1 MKKGFTLIELLVVVL
16 ILGVLSSIAMWQY
29 TKLVERAKATE
40 AFSNMFMLEQ
50 AVDLYL
56 AQNGYPATKEQT
68 ADLPT
73 ILNAAGMELSDG
85 NWYGDNYATKNFL
98 YAGWADP
105 DKAHIL
111 IQPQGH
117 QYKLL
122 YAKWKDGRTVR
133 ACAIPEK
140 DPTDIDI
147 AICKNFPSNY
157 KLGEYRSEIVS
168 GPYPIEAKPK

>member
-16 ILGVLSSIAMWQY
+16 IFGILSSIAIWQY
-29 TKLVERAKATE
+29 TRLVERAKATE

-50 AVDLYL
+50 AVDVYL
-56 AQNGYPATKEQT
+56 AQNGYPAAAEQT
-68 ADLPT
+68 ADLPQ
-73 ILNAAGMELSDG
+73 ILNAAGMDLSDG

-98 YAGWADP
+98 YAGWVDP

-122 YAKWKDGRTVR
+122 YAKWKDGYTRRLCSV
-133 ACAIPEK
+133 PEK
-140 DPTDIDI
+140 DPSDIDTY
-147 AICKNFPSNY
+147 ICKNIPSSY
-157 KLGEYRSEIVS
+157 KSNEYHSEIVS
-168 GPYPIEAKPK
+168 GPYPIMAKPK